1 MNVATVRPWK
11 NFPILDDS
19 VFYMWRGVFVVL
31 IVIAC
36 VVTGGVWW
44 QRGAVPPTL
53 EQLATLE
60 VKGKAPTK
68 DSSGG
73 MYAYSREAFGQ
84 KWSDDVTVEGG
95 HNGCDTRNDVLRTQL
110 EDVVVK
116 PGTRGCVVLSGT
128 LHDPYSGD
136 VIAFQRGADTSSL
149 VQIDHV
155 VALANAWQ
163 TGAFAWSDEK
173 RRNFA
178 NDPRNLL
185 AVKGSLNEQ
194 KKAADAAA
202 WLPPAGRCEYAARQV
217 AVKAAYGLWVT
228 EAEKEALRRVLAG
241 CG

>member
-11 NFPILDDS
+11 NFTIFDDS

-31 IVIAC
+31 IVIAG
-36 VVTGGVWW
+36 VVAGGVWW
-44 QRGAVPPTL
+44 QRGAIPPAL
-53 EQLATLE
+53 EELE
-60 VKGKAPTK
+60 VREPYLGT
-68 DSSGG
+68 
-73 MYAYSREAFGQ
+73 YSREAFGQ

-110 EDVVVK
+110 EDVAVK
-116 PGTRGCVVLSGT
+116 PGTRGCKVVAGT
-128 LHDPYSGD
+128 LRDPYSGET
-136 VIAFQRGADTSSL
+136 VGLAD

-163 TGAFAWSDEK
+163 TGAFAWTDEK

-185 AVKGSLNEQ
+185 AVRGSLNQQ

-202 WLPPAGRCEYAARQV
+202 WLPPAGRCEYTARQV

-228 EAEKEALRRVLAG
+228 EAEKEALAGVLRG

>member
-11 NFPILDDS
+11 NFTILDDS

-44 QRGAVPPTL
+44 QRGAVPPAL
-53 EQLATLE
+53 EELE
-60 VKGKAPTK
+60 VREPYLGR
-68 DSSGG
+68 
-73 MYAYSREAFGQ
+73 YSREAFGQ
-84 KWSDDVTVEGG
+84 KWSDDVTVEDG

-110 EDVVVK
+110 EEVVVK

-128 LHDPYSGD
+128 LHDPYSGE
-136 VIAFQRGADTSSL
+136 VFAFQRGAKTSGQ

-163 TGAFAWSDEK
+163 TGAFSWDDEK

-194 KKAADAAA
+194 KKAADAAG
-202 WLPPAGRCEYAARQV
+202 WLPPQGRCEYAARQV
-217 AVKAAYGLWVT
+217 EVKAAYGLWVT
-228 EAEKEALRRVLAG
+228 AEEKEALRRVLNG

>member
-1 MNVATVRPWK
+1 MLMAKVS
-11 NFPILDDS
+11 F
-19 VFYMWRGVFVVL
+19 MWRNVFIVL
-31 IVIAC
+31 AVIAC
-36 VVTGGVWW
+36 VAGGGVWAQW
-44 QRGAVPPTL
+44 RSVPPA
-53 EQLATLE
+53 LAELE
-60 VKGKAPTK
+60 VREPYLG
-68 DSSGG
+68 
-73 MYAYSREAFGQ
+73 AYSRDAFGQ

-110 EDVVVK
+110 RKVVVK
-116 PGTRGCVVLSGT
+116 PGTRGCVVLSGV
-128 LHDPYSGD
+128 LRDPYSGE
-136 VIAFQRGADTSSL
+136 VFAFQRGAKTSGQ

-194 KKAADAAA
+194 KKAADAVS
-202 WLPPAGRCEYAARQV
+202 WLPPQGRCEYAARQV
-217 AVKAAYGLWVT
+217 EVKAAYGLWVT
-228 EAEKEALRRVLAG
+228 AEEKEALRRVLDG